1 MANTNTIQDIRKR
14 CRIVTDTFDAEI
26 GSNIDACVIDLG
38 RVGITAISD
47 TDAMILQLY
56 TLYCKAALNFEGEG
70 DKLRVSSASKDALQS
85 VIAMLREKDYGQP
98 LQFTN
103 YR

>member
-1 MANTNTIQDIRKR
+1 MANTNTIQDIRQR

-38 RVGITAISD
+38 RVGITAISE
-47 TDAMILQLY
+47 TDAMILQLF

-70 DKLRVSSASKDALQS
+70 DRYRKAYEYMRDGVSLAG
-85 VIAMLREKDYGQP
+85 DYNGGAQ
-98 LQFTN
+98 
-103 YR
+103 